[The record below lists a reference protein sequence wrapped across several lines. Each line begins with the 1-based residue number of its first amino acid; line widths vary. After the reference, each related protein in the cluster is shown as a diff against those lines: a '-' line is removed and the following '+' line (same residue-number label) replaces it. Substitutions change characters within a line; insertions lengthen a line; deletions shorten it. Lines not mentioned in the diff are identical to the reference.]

1 MTQDIDT
8 TPPRYRGR
16 FAPSPT
22 GPLHFGSLVA
32 AMGSY
37 LEAKSCRGEWLVRI
51 ENIDSPREVTGA
63 AKEILD
69 TLEALGMEW
78 DGEVVYQDQRH
89 EAYQAAL
96 TMLEQRSMV
105 YPCTC
110 SRKEI
115 ADSGIIH
122 REAGAYPGTCRA
134 GLSDYRNS
142 ASLRVRTHDDP
153 IEFKDTLLGPVRQQL
168 TSTTGD
174 FVLRRADGIYT
185 YQLAVVVDDAAQG
198 ITHVVRGSDLL
209 DSTPRQIYLQHLL
222 GYSTPTYM
230 HLPLATNAQGEKLSK
245 QTRAAA
251 IDLSNP
257 VAQLVSALEF
267 LGQNPP
273 AEMVESSLASLWQW
287 SLANWSLQRIPLSP
301 LCSAN
306 EE

>member
-1 MTQDIDT
+1 
-8 TPPRYRGR
+8 
-16 FAPSPT
+16 
-22 GPLHFGSLVA
+22 
-32 AMGSY
+32 
-37 LEAKSCRGEWLVRI
+37 
-51 ENIDSPREVTGA
+51 
-63 AKEILD
+63 
-69 TLEALGMEW
+69 MEW

-153 IEFKDTLLGPVRQQL
+153 IEFKDALLGPVRQQL

-230 HLPLATNAQGEKLSK
+230 HLPLVTNTQGKKLSK

-257 VAQLVSALEF
+257 VAQLISALEF

>member
-32 AMGSY
+32 ALGSY

-230 HLPLATNAQGEKLSK
+230 HLPLVTNTQGKKLSK

-257 VAQLVSALEF
+257 VAQLISALEF

>member
-153 IEFKDTLLGPVRQQL
+153 IEFKDALLGPVRQQL

-230 HLPLATNAQGEKLSK
+230 HLPLVTNTQGKKLSK

>member
-230 HLPLATNAQGEKLSK
+230 HLPLVTNTQGKKLSK

-257 VAQLVSALEF
+257 VAQLISALEF

>member
-153 IEFKDTLLGPVRQQL
+153 IEFKDALLGPVRQQL

>member
-69 TLEALGMEW
+69 TLEALGIEW

-230 HLPLATNAQGEKLSK
+230 HLPLVTNTQGKKLSK

-257 VAQLVSALEF
+257 VAQLISALEF

>member
-230 HLPLATNAQGEKLSK
+230 HLPLVTNTQGKKLSK